1 MNFSEKIQKLRKQN
15 NLTQEELAEK
25 LFISRTAISKWE
37 SGKGY
42 PSIDV
47 LKQISVLF
55 DISVDNLLSSEQIL
69 ELAEQDK
76 MSKLKKNNGLIF
88 GAIDL
93 LIIFMIILPLYTST
107 VNQYIYSVSLFA
119 KKDLLSYIKISYLIG
134 YISLIIIGI
143 IEIILSVFGK
153 DKIKKCINIISLV
166 LHLVVILF
174 LIMTKEPYACSL
186 LFILF
191 VFKIVL
197 YFISE
202 KR

>member
-93 LIIFMIILPLYTST
+93 LIIFMIILPLYASP

-119 KKDLLSYIKISYLIG
+119 KNDLLSYIKISYLIG

>member
-93 LIIFMIILPLYTST
+93 LIIFMIILPLYASP

>member
-93 LIIFMIILPLYTST
+93 LIIFMIILPLYAST

-166 LHLVVILF
+166 LHFVVILF

>member
-93 LIIFMIILPLYTST
+93 LIIFMIILPLYAST